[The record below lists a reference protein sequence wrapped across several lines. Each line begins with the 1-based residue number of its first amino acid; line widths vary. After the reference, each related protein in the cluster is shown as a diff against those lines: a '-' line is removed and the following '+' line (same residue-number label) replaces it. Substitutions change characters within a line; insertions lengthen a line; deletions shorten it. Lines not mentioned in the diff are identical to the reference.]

1 MSQGQW
7 ILSVLWLAV
16 ASSVA
21 GQTTNVTQCISSYNW
36 SINALGQN
44 PCLVAAYLESA
55 CGIPGGINIPAIPDV
70 PGDHYLGPTTSQANP
85 CLCSSVTY
93 SMISAC
99 AGCQNGTYTDWV
111 TWSDDCT
118 QVLFTTFLQ
127 PLPPSVEVPSWAF
140 LNLTLTG
147 NNFSVVAAEQN
158 ASASAASASASAS
171 SAIMTSTSVIIPT
184 VTPTA
189 SASKSK
195 SNAGAIAGG
204 VVGGLVF
211 IAIVTLGALWFR
223 IRRKRKMVQQA
234 VPFDSQAALVSGTA
248 MSQITGSIQGSSPP
262 SQSIYTSDM
271 SIYPGSPI
279 ATSGV
284 YTSGIPPSRRS
295 LESIS
300 PSLAQFGGGPQ
311 THSISNVLGA
321 GYAGT
326 PEIMN

>member
-1 MSQGQW
+1 MSQPERQW
-7 ILSVLWLAV
+7 ILSLLWLAA

-70 PGDHYLGPTTSQANP
+70 PGDHYLGPNTSQANL

-99 AGCQNGTYTDWV
+99 AGCQNRTYTDWV

-118 QVLFTTFLQ
+118 QVSFTTFLE
-127 PLPPSVEVPSWAF
+127 PLPSTVEVPSWAF
-140 LNLTLTG
+140 LNLSLTG
-147 NNFSVVAAEQN
+147 NNFSVAAAEN
-158 ASASAASASASAS
+158 ASASST
-171 SAIMTSTSVIIPT
+171 TSTSLVL
-184 VTPTA
+184 TPTLTPSTTV
-189 SASKSK
+189 SATNSK

-204 VVGGLVF
+204 VVGGIVF
-211 IAIVTLGALWFR
+211 IATIALVTLWFC
-223 IRRKRKMVQQA
+223 IRRKRNMVQQT
-234 VPFDSQAALVSGTA
+234 VPFDSQAALLGS
-248 MSQITGSIQGSSPP
+248 SQITGSIQGSSPP

-271 SIYPGSPI
+271 SIYPGSTM

-284 YTSGIPPSRRS
+284 YTSGVPPSRRS

-311 THSISNVLGA
+311 THSISNVLGG
-321 GYAGT
+321 GYTGT
-326 PEIMN
+326 PEI

>member
-1 MSQGQW
+1 MCQRQW
-7 ILSVLWLAV
+7 ILSVLWLAA

-55 CGIPGGINIPAIPDV
+55 CGIPGGVNIPAIPDV
-70 PGDHYLGPTTSQANP
+70 PGDHYLGPTTSQANL

-99 AGCQNGTYTDWV
+99 AGCQNRTYTDWV
-111 TWSDDCT
+111 TWSYDCT
-118 QVLFTTFLQ
+118 QVSFTTFPE
-127 PLPPSVEVPSWAF
+127 PLPSRVEVPSWAF

-147 NNFSVVAAEQN
+147 NNFSVAAAEGN
-158 ASASAASASASAS
+158 ASASST
-171 SAIMTSTSVIIPT
+171 TSTSLVL
-184 VTPTA
+184 TPTLMPSTTV
-189 SASKSK
+189 SATNSK

-204 VVGGLVF
+204 VVGGIVF
-211 IAIVTLGALWFR
+211 IATIALVTLWFC
-223 IRRKRKMVQQA
+223 IRRKRNMVQQS
-234 VPFDSQAALVSGTA
+234 VPFDSQAALVSGTT
-248 MSQITGSIQGSSPP
+248 MSQMAGSIQGSSPP

-284 YTSGIPPSRRS
+284 FTSGMPPRRRS
-295 LESIS
+295 LESVS

-311 THSISNVLGA
+311 TYSIRNVLGG
-321 GYAGT
+321 GYTGT
-326 PEIMN
+326 PEI